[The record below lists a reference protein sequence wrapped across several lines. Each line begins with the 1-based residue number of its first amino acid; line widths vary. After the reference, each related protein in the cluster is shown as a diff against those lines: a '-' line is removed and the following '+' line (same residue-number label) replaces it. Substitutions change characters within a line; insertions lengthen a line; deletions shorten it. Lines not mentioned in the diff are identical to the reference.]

1 MSEKYLRIILCIT
14 AILTSNTIFFV
25 PSASAGEKICT
36 VTDPTGTPLNIRNS
50 PNGQVVGKIR
60 NGKKVKMLSLTFDN
74 QGKPWVNI
82 GRGWVLREFISCF
95 SR

>member
-1 MSEKYLRIILCIT
+1 MPKKHFKIILLI
-14 AILTSNTIFFV
+14 AIFFASNTCLLV
-25 PSASAGEKICT
+25 PKAFAGEKVCT
-36 VTDPTGTPLNIRNS
+36 VTDPTGTPLNIRNA

-60 NGKKVKMLSLTFDN
+60 NGKKVKMLSLAFDD